1 MPSGRRGVNRAQV
14 RARNGA
20 QGARRG
26 GARGARHGDFA
37 DHVTRTAGQSER
49 EASGAL
55 VGGQRMRGAAA
66 GDRASGAVG
75 ACQHR
80 SRWSRCGCWGGL
92 LLLYCSV
99 LCAACLSLSCRHVLC
114 ESAAGRG
121 GAASCASHS
130 QARARAVTAGGRRAG
145 GRVGGRV
152 DWLRRARGVRLAARG
167 LRLAA
172 RGSRLAARGSR
183 LAARRTQKPT
193 KRRAT
198 PCSARDGGGGGA

>member
-1 MPSGRRGVNRAQV
+1 MRSRTRAIAPITPQVSGTIWKQSTRAWRDAPAARGRAHDADHRRAQTEVSSRLGVAHQDTEPLMAHDTTDTGALLDMPSGRRGVNRAQV

-92 LLLYCSV
+92 IVIVL
-99 LCAACLSLSCRHVLC
+99 LCAVCCVSLSFVP
-114 ESAAGRG
+114 
-121 GAASCASHS
+121 SC
-130 QARARAVTAGGRRAG
+130 V
-145 GRVGGRV
+145 V
-152 DWLRRARGVRLAARG
+152 
-167 LRLAA
+167 
-172 RGSRLAARGSR
+172 
-183 LAARRTQKPT
+183 
-193 KRRAT
+193 
-198 PCSARDGGGGGA
+198 